1 MTVLKQWQSKR
12 KLNDGRR
19 KICGPAVFG
28 VFRCLQAWHKFT
40 WLDKAFQ
47 GVDVYQV
54 RFCISSVN
62 ALNVNA
68 LKRYLFRIL
77 ELNIK
82 DAEHFA

>member
-1 MTVLKQWQSKR
+1 MTVLKQWQSR
-12 KLNDGRR
+12 RTVSDGRR
-19 KICGPAVFG
+19 KICGAAVFG
-28 VFRCLQAWHKFT
+28 VFRCLQALHKFT
-40 WLDKAFQ
+40 WLDRAFQ

-54 RFCISSVN
+54 RFCISS
-62 ALNVNA
+62 VNA